1 VPQVVHELAAPV
13 RFLAGWYE
21 VLSLGVYP
29 RLLRAIVSYPLLL
42 RVCNSLTSPLNCRTR
57 ANPSPPNPLANTD
70 VTLHPNFHSCI
81 IFIPVSQ
88 SGTRTALST
97 PMRYSKLC
105 HPDRSG
111 RFFFRAAFWRAGHE
125 VEGPRQPINRFTI
138 RSAELRPLSPLPTHP
153 LFLSSPFIFPLVEI
167 PFSI

>member
-1 VPQVVHELAAPV
+1 VVHELAAPV

-70 VTLHPNFHSCI
+70 VTLHPKFPFLHQLHTRVPFRNTPAQPALEARPQSLSSRPEQRRSLPLRSGGTTATNQPIHYPTSSA
-81 IFIPVSQ
+81 PSQ
-88 SGTRTALST
+88 VFPSFPLLST
-97 PMRYSKLC
+97 Y
-105 HPDRSG
+105 
-111 RFFFRAAFWRAGHE
+111 
-125 VEGPRQPINRFTI
+125 
-138 RSAELRPLSPLPTHP
+138 P
-153 LFLSSPFIFPLVEI
+153 LFLSFPFIFPLVEI

>member
-1 VPQVVHELAAPV
+1 MVHELAAPV

-70 VTLHPNFHSCI
+70 VTLHPKFPFLHHLHTSVPIRDTHRTLHPHTLAQTLSSRPEQRRSLPLRSGGTTATNQPIHYPTSSAPSQ
-81 IFIPVSQ
+81 IFPSFPL
-88 SGTRTALST
+88 LST
-97 PMRYSKLC
+97 Y
-105 HPDRSG
+105 
-111 RFFFRAAFWRAGHE
+111 
-125 VEGPRQPINRFTI
+125 
-138 RSAELRPLSPLPTHP
+138 P
-153 LFLSSPFIFPLVEI
+153 LFLSFPFIFPLVEI